1 MLVYPPPFLGAQ
13 KSGKEANAMFFLTK
27 KGKVQEF
34 SSSAPPSPSGVIW
47 GGGAASLWFSLPPP
61 GNYLEIFSY
70 FRTRND
76 NIFFLLLWSK
86 LHVLNQYYYKIALE
100 FQGGGQS

>member
-34 SSSAPPSPSGVIW
+34 SSSAPPPPPVASF
-47 GGGAASLWFSLPPP
+47 GGEGLPPFGFHSPPP
-61 GNYLEIFSY
+61 GITLRFLVIFEQEMTIFS
-70 FRTRND
+70 F
-76 NIFFLLLWSK
+76 
-86 LHVLNQYYYKIALE
+86 YYY
-100 FQGGGQS
+100 GQNYMF